1 MTYKEGTEDYVIDKS
16 ANIEHWT
23 DGLGY
28 LVLGSDFNPLY
39 ARSGKGTG
47 IRIY

>member
-1 MTYKEGTEDYVIDKS
+1 VTFKDGAEDYVIDKS

-28 LVLGSDFNPLY
+28 LILGAFNPLY
-39 ARSGKGTG
+39 ERAGRGTG
-47 IRIY
+47 IRLY